1 MKQKKTKVLIVEDAL
16 FLREVMFNLLK
27 NQGME
32 VLACSSV
39 LEALNKHQAFC
50 PDILLTDLA
59 LPEVSGL
66 TLIEKFLNL
75 TGLENP
81 VTCKD
86 FPPKEVNL
94 KHEKS
99 NKMNI
104 NLLPNLAIVLC
115 SGLKQTQVELMLGDL
130 NKQVRKFIPKPF
142 SSDELI
148 RTLNSIAGEM
158 QNSQAMAA

>member
-1 MKQKKTKVLIVEDAL
+1 MKQKTTKVLIVEDAL

-32 VLACSSV
+32 VFACSSV
-39 LEALNKHQAFC
+39 REALNKQQAFC

-75 TGLENP
+75 
-81 VTCKD
+81 
-86 FPPKEVNL
+86 
-94 KHEKS
+94 
-99 NKMNI
+99 
-104 NLLPNLAIVLC
+104 LPNLAIVLC
-115 SGLKQTQVELMLGDL
+115 SGLKQTQVEFMLGDL

-142 SSDELI
+142 CSDELV
-148 RTLNSIAGEM
+148 RALNSIAGEM
-158 QNSQAMAA
+158 QSSQAISA